1 MSTEIN
7 EARPSHV
14 AIIGGG
20 LAGLTAAA
28 TIAASGG
35 LAIVYERLGAV
46 GGDARSST
54 HQGFTFNHGPH
65 ALYRGGPG
73 ERTLRELDIDIRGG
87 VPPVKGRIVFDGQ
100 SFVAPAGPATLLQ
113 TRALNIKDK
122 LEVAKVLGALPK
134 FRPSEL
140 AGLSVNKWIDRL
152 VSRERPRQLLH
163 MLSRLSTYV
172 NHPDVAS
179 AEVAATQM
187 QLALGP
193 GVVYLHGGW
202 QTLVDQLAAKPGVQV
217 VHGGAITELPDAPA
231 VIVAGGGPT
240 LASKML
246 GRGFGVGPAAEVSC
260 IDLGLTRQP
269 DHDIVLGAD
278 ASFYFSNH
286 SSVADLTE
294 QGTFCASGLQ
304 YLGPGDQPDTDA
316 IRDFVR
322 HAGVRDDDI
331 VFERKLH
338 RMQAVSAIA
347 TADSGG
353 LSGRPS
359 HRDTGIK
366 NVFIAGDWVGPQGHL
381 ADAAIASGRAAAQS
395 ALRCLQGV
403 RA

>member
-7 EARPSHV
+7 EAHPSHV

-28 TIAASGG
+28 TIAASGE

-140 AGLSVNKWIDRL
+140 AGLSVTKWIDGL

-202 QTLVDQLAAKPGVQV
+202 QTLVDQLAAKPGVHV

-246 GRGFGVGPAAEVSC
+246 GQASNTSDLVINPTRTPFATLFATQEFATTSC
-260 IDLGLTRQP
+260 
-269 DHDIVLGAD
+269 
-278 ASFYFSNH
+278 
-286 SSVADLTE
+286 SSANCI
-294 QGTFCASGLQ
+294 GCRRS
-304 YLGPGDQPDTDA
+304 P
-316 IRDFVR
+316 
-322 HAGVRDDDI
+322 
-331 VFERKLH
+331 
-338 RMQAVSAIA
+338 
-347 TADSGG
+347 
-353 LSGRPS
+353 LSPPP
-359 HRDTGIK
+359 T
-366 NVFIAGDWVGPQGHL
+366 
-381 ADAAIASGRAAAQS
+381 RAACQA
-395 ALRCLQGV
+395 ALAPGHRHRERLRGATTV
-403 RA
+403 RT